1 MNQILIQNMLIGHGQ
16 KPFLIAEMS
25 GNHNNSLDQA
35 IQIVRA
41 AASCGASAI
50 KLQTYTA
57 DTITID
63 HDGNDFKISNKGS
76 IWSGRTLYDLYEEA
90 STNWEWNEII
100 IKEANANNL
109 ICFSS
114 VFDETSVDFLEDLNV
129 PAYKISSFENNHIP
143 LLKKVAQTGKPIIVS
158 TGASTENDI
167 DEVVSTLKEARCQ
180 SFALLKCTSDY
191 PASPEE
197 ANLLTIP
204 QLIKK
209 YKCPVGLSD
218 HTMGNA
224 VAIAS
229 VALGASIVEKHFIT
243 DRGLGGVDSM
253 FSADI
258 DEMRSLADDLHT
270 VFKSLGEPKLDIGT
284 QEREN
289 LQFKRSIYAISDIAE
304 GVPFT
309 RENIRVIRPGY
320 GLHPRYYDQLIGQLA
335 HRTFKK
341 R

>member
-1 MNQILIQNMLIGHGQ
+1 MFPLI
-16 KPFLIAEMS
+16 
-25 GNHNNSLDQA
+25 
-35 IQIVRA
+35 
-41 AASCGASAI
+41 
-50 KLQTYTA
+50 
-57 DTITID
+57 
-63 HDGNDFKISNKGS
+63 
-76 IWSGRTLYDLYEEA
+76 
-90 STNWEWNEII
+90 
-100 IKEANANNL
+100 
-109 ICFSS
+109 
-114 VFDETSVDFLEDLNV
+114 
-129 PAYKISSFENNHIP
+129 ISSFENNHIP
-143 LLKKVAQTGKPIIVS
+143 LKKVAQTGKPIIVS

-209 YKCPVGLSD
+209 YKCPVSLSD

-258 DEMRSLADDLHT
+258 DEMRSLADDLDT

-284 QEREN
+284 QEKAFSSRD
-289 LQFKRSIYAISDIAE
+289 QYMRSVTLLRACHSQEKI
-304 GVPFT
+304 
-309 RENIRVIRPGY
+309 
-320 GLHPRYYDQLIGQLA
+320 
-335 HRTFKK
+335 
-341 R
+341 